1 MYRKTYYKRRQVPG
15 VCFRLKN
22 FWKKKPK
29 FKIGEAEIGCEETV
43 KLQGVGIDYHLKFD
57 THISAM
63 CKKAS
68 QQINVLKRI
77 GQYLNFESRKAIYH
91 AFIMSIFNFCPLIWH
106 FCSKANT
113 EKLEKI
119 NHRALKLFSKI
130 FDQAMKS

>member
-1 MYRKTYYKRRQVPG
+1 M
-15 VCFRLKN
+15 
-22 FWKKKPK
+22 KKKPK
-29 FKIGEAEIGCEETV
+29 FKIGEAEIGCEERV
-43 KLQGVGIDYHLKFD
+43 KLLGVEIDYCLKFD

-113 EKLEKI
+113 EKLI
-119 NHRALKLFSKI
+119 LGWVSVLFP
-130 FDQAMKS
+130 